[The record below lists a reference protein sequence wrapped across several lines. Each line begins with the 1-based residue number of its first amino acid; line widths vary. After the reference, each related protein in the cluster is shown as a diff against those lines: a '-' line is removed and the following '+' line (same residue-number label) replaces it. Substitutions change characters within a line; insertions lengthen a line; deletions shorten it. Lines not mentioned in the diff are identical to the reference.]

1 MALSALLTLRSA
13 VAQFVEVVVGCVCGL
28 VVVQWP
34 WVSGAVGCGSWVVS
48 VERHLR
54 WPTEQSSCW
63 FFFFLISGYEME
75 ICGWVRCVA
84 GVGFVFMLSGGF
96 VFLDHLSCV
105 DLLCGSEIVSR
116 FGFMVVL

>member
-1 MALSALLTLRSA
+1 MAMG
-13 VAQFVEVVVGCVCGL
+13 FG
-28 VVVQWP
+28 
-34 WVSGAVGCGSWVVS
+34 GCGVWVLGRQRGTPSTMAHRAKLLLV
-48 VERHLR
+48 
-54 WPTEQSSCW
+54 
-63 FFFFLISGYEME
+63 FFFLISGYEME